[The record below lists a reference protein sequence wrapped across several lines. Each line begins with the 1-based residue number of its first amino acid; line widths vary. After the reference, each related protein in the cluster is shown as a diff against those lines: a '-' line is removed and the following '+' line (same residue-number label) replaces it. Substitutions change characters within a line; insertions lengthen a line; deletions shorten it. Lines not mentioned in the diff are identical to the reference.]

1 MQLDKERRQGDVGE
15 LPPPGPRLQGD
26 SRECPKLAFGCDRLI
41 QALPHPAGDLGQAP
55 SSPCSF
61 RLENEGN
68 SLQHRVTV
76 GGPRC
81 QVGRTVTGAMGTPEL
96 PPPSLAPPW
105 PGPPGVGGGSIHG
118 LVQAAVPDCSLQTP
132 PWDAKS
138 VGPVDSAPKPVRP
151 VVWEEGAPGRS
162 FRRYRRQA
170 LQSPGRQH
178 SGSSGTLQTDGRSDT
193 WPGHGARWGTV
204 SAAGATVAAVDLPPA
219 GDRPGAHQL
228 RAPALQPHPGRDTHP
243 VYLHAGAAKGPVQS
257 PQHLRLGHHLA
268 GGGPQQRVKF
278 LVMSDRGPVAETE
291 WSSETHLQE
300 AKALQA
306 VPGPQSA
313 GTVVII
319 AILSVLLAVLFTA
332 LLALLIY
339 TCHDTRRSAPIS
351 GPEQSTCVR
360 RYNTHHV
367 TDPPAVGAS

>member
-1 MQLDKERRQGDVGE
+1 MPNPWGQWI
-15 LPPPGPRLQGD
+15 LPPNLSDQLFGKRGHLGGA
-26 SRECPKLAFGCDRLI
+26 SGGTGGKL
-41 QALPHPAGDLGQAP
+41 
-55 SSPCSF
+55 SSPPADSTAEA
-61 RLENEGN
+61 LG
-68 SLQHRVTV
+68 
-76 GGPRC
+76 RC
-81 QVGRTVTGAMGTPEL
+81 R
-96 PPPSLAPPW
+96 
-105 PGPPGVGGGSIHG
+105 
-118 LVQAAVPDCSLQTP
+118 
-132 PWDAKS
+132 
-138 VGPVDSAPKPVRP
+138 
-151 VVWEEGAPGRS
+151 
-162 FRRYRRQA
+162 
-170 LQSPGRQH
+170 
-178 SGSSGTLQTDGRSDT
+178 QTDGQTLGLAMGLGGGQYRLPVPLWLLLTCLQQGTGLERISYVPQLSSPTLAGTLTQSTFTLEQPRGQFSRLNISDLDT
-193 WPGHGARWGTV
+193 IWLVVAHSNATQNFAAPQRVEDIPVPADFSQRGYYLTLMANRLLYPGNQ
-204 SAAGATVAAVDLPPA
+204 
-219 GDRPGAHQL
+219 PGNQL
-228 RAPALQPHPGRDTHP
+228 RVLRVGNDTRCSPKTRGCNHPLP
-243 VYLHAGAAKGPVQS
+243 GP
-257 PQHLRLGHHLA
+257 
-268 GGGPQQRVKF
+268 GPYRVKF

>member
-1 MQLDKERRQGDVGE
+1 
-15 LPPPGPRLQGD
+15 
-26 SRECPKLAFGCDRLI
+26 
-41 QALPHPAGDLGQAP
+41 
-55 SSPCSF
+55 
-61 RLENEGN
+61 
-68 SLQHRVTV
+68 
-76 GGPRC
+76 
-81 QVGRTVTGAMGTPEL
+81 MGTPEL
-96 PPPSLAPPW
+96 PPPSLAPPR

-219 GDRPGAHQL
+219 GDRPG
-228 RAPALQPHPGRDTHP
+228 
-243 VYLHAGAAKGPVQS
+243 
-257 PQHLRLGHHLA
+257 
-268 GGGPQQRVKF
+268 VKF

-291 WSSETHLQE
+291 WSSETRLQQ

-339 TCHDTRRSAPIS
+339 TCHDTCRSAPIS